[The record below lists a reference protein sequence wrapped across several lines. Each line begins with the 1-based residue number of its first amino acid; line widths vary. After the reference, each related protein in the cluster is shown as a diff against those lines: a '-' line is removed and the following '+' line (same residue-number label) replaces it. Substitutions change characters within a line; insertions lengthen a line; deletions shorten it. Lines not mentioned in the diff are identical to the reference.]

1 MKLESVPPET
11 TRSSAE
17 KSEEA
22 SDRLKERVA
31 VSPTLSEERSELMAM
46 LGRSVSMARL
56 SALLASS
63 PSALLF
69 PAASEKLELATLI
82 RPVLV
87 LLAVGV
93 NLAE

>member
-11 TRSSAE
+11 ETSSAE

-22 SDRLKERVA
+22 SDRLKERDA
-31 VSPTLSEERSELMAM
+31 ASPMLSEARSEPMAM

-56 SALLASS
+56 SALSASS

-82 RPVLV
+82 RPLLV
-87 LLAVGV
+87 LLIVGV
-93 NLAE
+93 KLAE